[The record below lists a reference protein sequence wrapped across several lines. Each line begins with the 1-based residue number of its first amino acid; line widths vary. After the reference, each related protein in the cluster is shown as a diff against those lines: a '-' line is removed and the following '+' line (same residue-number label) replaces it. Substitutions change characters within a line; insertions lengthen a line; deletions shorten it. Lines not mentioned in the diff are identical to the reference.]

1 MNNPVRICCLNILI
15 ITLIFMQNVSAETG
29 KREIQLEEV
38 VVSATRSE
46 IAAFDASQSVTVIP
60 EEEIAALPFER
71 IEDILRFSVG
81 VQNYSHYGN
90 QTGGVSSHFSMRG
103 VGRNRVLF
111 MLDGVPLNDNFN
123 NSIAWVSWGIIPK
136 ESIARIEIVRG
147 PTSAVYGTEG
157 LGGVI
162 NIITKKPG
170 EKREISLK
178 AKTGSSDT
186 YSVSG
191 LYSEKPNRLGFLVS
205 GGYDDSD
212 GFYMV
217 DPEGIEDYT
226 LRRYREVARGFGKIS
241 YSLNERTD
249 VYFSAL
255 FYDHEMGKGR
265 EYFYDD
271 LTLDQYRLGVSY
283 KGKELAWSGMVYL
296 NRAEKT
302 AYQDSYVSS
311 SDSYVPDRNE
321 MFPENEVWGAE
332 YQNTAELL
340 NFATVTTGVS
350 YKGISMDYDVDYLT
364 GSRDTGA
371 SGRQE
376 TAAVFI
382 DATAEFLDSRLLINT
397 GLRFDQIKNYD
408 GRSWDT
414 SMSADDF
421 YNSKTWKNYSPKL
434 GITFHPD
441 DVTTIR
447 TSIGTGFKAPSL
459 FDQYK
464 LHIRGGGRSVRYPN
478 PDLDPEEIVTWDI
491 GAEKFLKDNVWVRLA
506 YYQSTA
512 DDYIGTRTIRSYLSG
527 GKRYTESTYQ
537 NIGEVDIYGIE
548 AELQYDIGF
557 GLSSFFNFNYN
568 SSKVARDEETPELA
582 GKYLAGDPK
591 QKYRAGLTYK
601 NPGIINVS
609 AAVKY
614 NRDEFSDSENL
625 TPVPDYFTLDMSF
638 WKKIGDYTTLR
649 LDIEN
654 LTEEDEYIIDGAL
667 IYGSIQVDF

>member
-1 MNNPVRICCLNILI
+1 MVRFSRSCFIFIMMLSCLCI
-15 ITLIFMQNVSAETG
+15 QNVSAETPS
-29 KREIQLEEV
+29 REAYLEEITV
-38 VVSATRSE
+38 TATRSE
-46 IAAFDASQSVTVIP
+46 IAVFDAPQSVTVIS
-60 EEEIAALPFER
+60 EEELAVLPFER

-81 VQNYSHYGN
+81 IQNYSHYGN

-123 NSIAWVSWGIIPK
+123 NSIAWVAWGIVPK

-157 LGGVI
+157 LGGVV
-162 NIITKKPG
+162 NIITKKPE
-170 EKREISLK
+170 EKTETSLK
-178 AKTGSSDT
+178 LKGGTSDT

-191 LYSEKPNRLGFLVS
+191 LHSQDNGRLGFLVS

-226 LRRYREVARGFGKIS
+226 LRRYREVAKGFGKIS

-249 VYFSAL
+249 ISFSAL
-255 FYDHEMGKGR
+255 YYDHEMGKGR

-271 LTLDQYRLGVSY
+271 LTMDQYRLGITY
-283 KGKELAWSGMVYL
+283 NGNQIDWSGIVYL

-311 SDSYVPDRNE
+311 TDSYTPDRNE
-321 MFPENEVWGAE
+321 MFPGNDVWGAE
-332 YQNTAELL
+332 YQNTAILFDL
-340 NFATVTTGVS
+340 ATVTAGLS

-364 GSRDTGA
+364 SSRDTGA
-371 SGRQE
+371 TGRQD
-376 TAAVFI
+376 TVATFI
-382 DATAEFLDSRLLINT
+382 DVTAEFLDNRLLINA
-397 GLRFDQIKNYD
+397 GLRFDQIKNHK

-414 SMSADDF
+414 SLSADDA
-421 YNSKTWKNYSPKL
+421 YNSKIWKNYSPKL

-441 DVTTIR
+441 DLTTIR
-447 TSIGTGFKAPSL
+447 SSIGTGFKAPSL

-464 LHIRGGGRSVRYPN
+464 LHIRGGGRSVRFPN
-478 PDLDPEEIVTWDI
+478 PNLDPEEIVTWDI
-491 GAEKFLKDNVWVRLA
+491 GAERFFKDNLWVRLA

-512 DDYIGTRTIRSYLSG
+512 SDYIGTRTITSYYVGSRL
-527 GKRYTESTYQ
+527 YTESTYQ
-537 NIGEVDIYGIE
+537 NISEVDIHGIE
-548 AELQYDIGF
+548 AELQYEIGY

-568 SSKVARDEETPELA
+568 SSKVTKDDETPELV
-582 GKYLAGDPK
+582 GKYMAGDPK
-591 QKYRAGLTYK
+591 QKYRAGLTYR
-601 NPGIINVS
+601 NPDLVNGSV
-609 AAVKY
+609 AVKY
-614 NRDEFSDSENL
+614 NVDEYSDSENVTKL
-625 TPVPDYFTLDMSF
+625 PNYFTLDLSV
-638 WKKIGDYTTLR
+638 WKKLGDYLTLR

-654 LTEEDEYIIDGAL
+654 LTEEDEYIKDGTLYYGTVQID
-667 IYGSIQVDF
+667 F